1 MTLPPDEDWAA
12 GCPGP
17 ARGLSSGLPASTGP
31 CTMRLIRFLIALLCI
46 AAGVVVGA
54 LNPQPVSLD
63 LGFTTLRGTLGVSM
77 LIALLVG
84 AIAGVLVLAASVVV
98 PLRQQ
103 RSDEHTSELP
113 SLTRH

>member
-1 MTLPPDEDWAA
+1 MPLPPDENLAA
-12 GCPGP
+12 GWPVP

-84 AIAGVLVLAASVVV
+84 AIAGGLVS
-98 PLRQQ
+98 
-103 RSDEHTSELP
+103 SEEHTSELQ
-113 SLTRH
+113 SLMRISYAVFCLKKKK